1 MDPEGPTDELQRVGT
16 VGDRAVYRH
25 ETDGTYH
32 AWIARDSVREST
44 TYVLVGTV
52 AVALGRDPGQLEP
65 VTTTIDPE
73 ALTDLV
79 AHWLAVPHTDDPR
92 ELSFRFLDCS
102 VTVTGRGQCV
112 VDPRIERPQST

>member
-1 MDPEGPTDELQRVGT
+1 MDTERPADELRRVGT

-32 AWIARDSVREST
+32 AWIARDSVRETT

-52 AVALGRDPGQLEP
+52 GVALGRDPGHLEP
-65 VTTTIDPE
+65 IATAIDPE

-79 AHWLAVPHTDDPR
+79 AHWLSDPHTDDIG
-92 ELSFRFLDCS
+92 ELTFRFLDCR
-102 VTVTGRGQCV
+102 VTLTGNGQCV
-112 VDPRIERPQST
+112 VDPKIVRTRST